1 MIFIMRLGVK
11 VSQCMV
17 IFIGLSKLLTTVS
30 DMARVEPDDTS
41 EEKIVMTDDQF
52 SLDDYNR
59 KQV

>member
-11 VSQCMV
+11 VSKCMV
-17 IFIGLSKLLTTVS
+17 IFTGLSKLLTTVS